1 MQRVAMLCAMVCV
14 SSVAL
19 AQTAAGPSGPAAEV
33 QRYYATVKNNILKSA
48 DLMPAEGYSFKPV
61 PDIRVYARIL
71 NHVTEAQFR
80 TCGAING
87 VKDPTKPPADSAD
100 KATIV
105 EALKASF
112 AECDKVFATVTDTNL
127 TDSLQFGP
135 GKRSRI
141 GLLWGTAS
149 HDNEQYAQLALYL
162 RLKGITPPSAEK

>member
-100 KATIV
+100 
-105 EALKASF
+105 
-112 AECDKVFATVTDTNL
+112 
-127 TDSLQFGP
+127 
-135 GKRSRI
+135 
-141 GLLWGTAS
+141 
-149 HDNEQYAQLALYL
+149 
-162 RLKGITPPSAEK
+162 